1 MKDDIAHKLEARL
14 FVGDVPFDRNLLIK
28 RVINARFDF
37 CVIFMHFVIFQ
48 TPL

>member
-14 FVGDVPFDRNLLIK
+14 FVPFDTNLLIK

-37 CVIFMHFVIFQ
+37 SVIFMHFVVFQ